1 MAGTRLRLVTR
12 CPPCSPLG
20 FSMRMV
26 CPRSVRIPLRHSG
39 LSSAAPRPERGECS
53 GVSAFTAIAARTCRS
68 GRAQRVESSARA
80 VFARGRREGGCEGR
94 AKVVPW
100 SFFGLFAVAA
110 SVGVRAVTPVF
121 SRPRGLAGP
130 PLLASVWVR
139 SCASEG
145 GKGFT
150 LANSP
155 VRVPWWSPWC
165 ASWRRASFQRGR
177 THRGGGAGRMVVR
190 WRGGAVSIER
200 PCRCSQCRAG
210 IPSRGRGRSRRGDLL
225 CSGGLGGS
233 TARTLFLLAPPSG
246 VALGERCLDRSAA
259 AEWMRGALGLEESDF
274 IADLDHGSRR
284 TAGTTS
290 GHV

>member
-1 MAGTRLRLVTR
+1 M
-12 CPPCSPLG
+12 
-20 FSMRMV
+20 
-26 CPRSVRIPLRHSG
+26 
-39 LSSAAPRPERGECS
+39 
-53 GVSAFTAIAARTCRS
+53 SAFTAIAARTCRS

-210 IPSRGRGRSRRGDLL
+210 IPSRGRGRNRRGDLL
-225 CSGGLGGS
+225 CSGDLGGS
-233 TARTLFLLAPPSG
+233 SVRTLFLLAPPSG
-246 VALGERCLDRSAA
+246 VALGVRCLGRSAA
-259 AEWMRGALGLEESDF
+259 AEWKGGVLGLEESDF
-274 IADLDHGSRR
+274 IANLDHGSRR
-284 TAGTTS
+284 TAGTAS